1 MLAIL
6 FLPFIG
12 IRFGLL
18 SFVNKKALERAAH
31 FAPVKGNEQIAYI
44 VYQLATLGLAVTSL
58 FLSIKSDGSVC
69 FYLGLL
75 SYILGLILCAV
86 TMVHFAFP
94 DQAGF
99 NQKGVYKFSRNPI
112 YLSYFVILIGMSLL
126 AQSLIFG
133 LLTLIFQ
140 VSGHWIIL
148 SEERWCRKQFG
159 QAYGRYR
166 KAVRRYF

>member
-1 MLAIL
+1 MLTIL

-12 IRFGLL
+12 VRFGLL
-18 SFVNKKALERAAH
+18 SFVNKKVLKRAAH

-44 VYQLATLGLAVTSL
+44 VYQLATLALAVMSL
-58 FLSIKSDGSVC
+58 LLPIKSDGSVC
-69 FYLGLL
+69 FYLGLF

-94 DQAGF
+94 NQAGF
-99 NQKGVYKFSRNPI
+99 NQKGIYKFSRNPI
-112 YLSYFVILIGMSLL
+112 YLSYLVILIGMSLL

-148 SEERWCRKQFG
+148 SEERWCRQQFG
-159 QAYGRYR
+159 QAYDSYR
-166 KAVRRYF
+166 KGVRRYF

>member
-1 MLAIL
+1 MLTIL

-12 IRFGLL
+12 VRFGLL
-18 SFVNKKALERAAH
+18 SFVNKKALKRAAH
-31 FAPVKGNEQIAYI
+31 FAPVKGNERIAYI
-44 VYQLATLGLAVTSL
+44 VYQLATLALAVMSL
-58 FLSIKSDGSVC
+58 LLPIKSDGSVC
-69 FYLGLL
+69 FYLGLF

-99 NQKGVYKFSRNPI
+99 NQKGIYKFSRNPI

-148 SEERWCRKQFG
+148 SEERWCRQQFG
-159 QAYGRYR
+159 QAYDSYR
-166 KAVRRYF
+166 KGVRRYF

>member
-18 SFVNKKALERAAH
+18 SFVNKKSLERAAH
-31 FAPVKGNEQIAYI
+31 FAPVKRNEQIAYI

-159 QAYGRYR
+159 QAYDRYR

>member
-1 MLAIL
+1 MLDIL

-75 SYILGLILCAV
+75 SYTWG
-86 TMVHFAFP
+86 
-94 DQAGF
+94 
-99 NQKGVYKFSRNPI
+99 
-112 YLSYFVILIGMSLL
+112 
-126 AQSLIFG
+126 
-133 LLTLIFQ
+133 
-140 VSGHWIIL
+140 
-148 SEERWCRKQFG
+148 
-159 QAYGRYR
+159 
-166 KAVRRYF
+166 